1 MQQQLILS
9 HLLKTKV
16 SLSNYTSPGSPSLIQ
31 SVFFHLVPIEYS
43 HGALREMLQGTIE
56 LTNHLETHLFVVNV
70 RR

>member
-1 MQQQLILS
+1 MS
-9 HLLKTKV
+9 VSYWT
-16 SLSNYTSPGSPSLIQ
+16 SLSSPSLIQ